1 MDHQAQPAPMPAP
14 IMTLRER
21 LDSTARLAARPELE
35 RWGERLE
42 GSLSQLGETLRGHF
56 RRDEDERLNEAFLG
70 TFPRFEPK
78 LRDLLSEHGVLLDRL
93 EALRSRVRDL
103 PGRDE
108 PARRRLARDVGEFV
122 IDLERHERAE
132 RAMLQ
137 DARRID
143 LGGEGD

>member
-1 MDHQAQPAPMPAP
+1 MDHQAQPALQVSPC
-14 IMTLRER
+14 MTLRER
-21 LDSTARLAARPELE
+21 LDATARLAVRP
-35 RWGERLE
+35 GLE
-42 GSLSQLGETLRGHF
+42 GWSHELGLSLDQLGNTLRGHF

-93 EALRSRVRDL
+93 DSLRSRVRDL

-108 PARRRLARDVGEFV
+108 PARHRLARDVGDFV
-122 IDLERHERAE
+122 TDLERHERKE
-132 RAMLQ
+132 RSLVQ

-143 LGGEGD
+143 LGGGD